1 MEGGLRCTLDYI
13 PKYYFV
19 FCLYNQQISCINT
32 TNSKIPVEKKI
43 YSVFKRLRVVRGILW
58 ALHNHSMNEW
68 FYI

>member
-32 TNSKIPVEKKI
+32 TNNKIPVEKTSKLE
-43 YSVFKRLRVVRGILW
+43 VDPLVNVKKKK
-58 ALHNHSMNEW
+58 M
-68 FYI
+68 